1 MSHNRLAMMRF
12 AACGLAL
19 LLAQPLAVGQERT
32 PTVDVILRGG
42 TVIDGTGA
50 PPFVADVAISGTHIA
65 RVGDLSRTTG
75 RVELDVTGLYVTP
88 GFINLHSHAS
98 IGALGTA
105 VNMLTQGV
113 TTELLNA
120 DGGGPVDIAQQMT
133 AASTSGLA
141 LNVGAYI
148 GFNRAWSTIVGDA
161 DRRPTVEDIVR
172 MREIVTSNLAHGAWG
187 VSAGLDYK
195 PAYFATTNE
204 VIEVVRAA
212 APWRTNFTNHD
223 RVTPESRYSSRAGM
237 TETITIGER
246 AGLVPVITHMK
257 VQGREQGSAAEILE
271 QMRQATARGTYT
283 AADAYPYLAGQTQ
296 LAALLIPGWA
306 QDGGR
311 QAMLA
316 RFKDPEA
323 RARIIAEA
331 EEALTARFG
340 GPEGVY
346 LPGPKLELVN
356 VMKEMN
362 VGAGEAIVRIL
373 ETGSPGAILR
383 FGAERDLVKI
393 LQHPTTSIACDCGAS
408 GEGRGTHPRNQ
419 GTYPRVLGRYVR
431 ETGALTWAD
440 AVRKMTLLPAT
451 MIGMV
456 DRGALAPGMAADIT
470 VFDPAAVIDRA
481 TYEEPALPSEG
492 VRHVLVNGGFALRDG
507 TPTGER
513 HGRAL
518 LRKRDMPSRPMMGGT
533 LRLAA
538 RGRAVSGDPAGE
550 PLELTIDVN
559 QRASDKSAVGLLRA
573 RLPGGISVDADEL
586 GILQVMDRWASITA
600 IARVRPSGDRRAIL
614 VVIDAADPDR
624 RDGRTSVR
632 IAVDGL
638 GEAAGTI
645 PREDVRISIR
655 P

>member
-1 MSHNRLAMMRF
+1 MVRF
-12 AACGLAL
+12 AACGLTL
-19 LLAQPLAVGQERT
+19 LLAQPLAIGQERA
-32 PTVDVILRGG
+32 PAFDVILRGG

-50 PPFVADVAISGTHIA
+50 PPFVADVAISGAHIA
-65 RVGDLSRTTG
+65 RVADLSRATG
-75 RVELDVTGLYVTP
+75 RGELDVTGLYVTP

-98 IGALGTA
+98 MGALGTA
-105 VNMLTQGV
+105 VNMLMQGV
-113 TTELLNA
+113 TTELMNA
-120 DGGGPVDIAQQMT
+120 DGGGPVDVAQQMT
-133 AASTSGLA
+133 AAATAGLA
-141 LNVGAYI
+141 VNVGAYI
-148 GFNRAWSTIVGDA
+148 GFNRAWASIVGET

-212 APWRTNFTNHD
+212 GPWRTNFTNHD
-223 RVTPESRYSSRAGM
+223 RVTPESHYSSRAGM
-237 TETITIGER
+237 IETIAIGER

-296 LAALLIPGWA
+296 LASLLIPGWA

-340 GPEGVY
+340 GAEGVY
-346 LPGPKLELVN
+346 LPGAKLELVN

-373 ETGSPGAILR
+373 ETGSPAAILR

-393 LQHPTTSIACDCGAS
+393 LQHPTTAIACDCGAS
-408 GEGRGTHPRNQ
+408 GEGRGSHPRNQ

-431 ETGALTWAD
+431 ETAALTWAD

-451 MIGMV
+451 IIGLV
-456 DRGALAPGMAADIT
+456 DRGAIAPGMAADIA
-470 VFDPAAVIDRA
+470 VLDPASVIDRA
-481 TYEEPALPSEG
+481 TYEEPGLPSEG
-492 VRHVLVNGGFALRDG
+492 VRHVLVNGGFALRDRA
-507 TPTGER
+507 PTGER
-513 HGRAL
+513 HGRPL
-518 LRKRDMPSRPMMGGT
+518 LRKRDMPSRPIT
-533 LRLAA
+533 SAA
-538 RGRAVSGDPAGE
+538 VSLSVRGRAVADDPAGDRID
-550 PLELTIDVN
+550 LTIDLDH
-559 QRASDKSAVGLLRA
+559 RTTDRTARGLLRA
-573 RLPGGISVDADEL
+573 RLPGGISIDADEFGL
-586 GILQVMDRWASITA
+586 LQVRDRWASVTA
-600 IARVRPSGDRRAIL
+600 IARVRPSGERRAVL
-614 VVIDAADPDR
+614 AVIDAADPER
-624 RDGRTSVR
+624 RDDRASVR
-632 IAVDGL
+632 VVVDGL
-638 GEAAGTI
+638 IDATGTI
-645 PREDVRISIR
+645 PRSDVRLSIR
-655 P
+655 R

>member
-1 MSHNRLAMMRF
+1 MSRLAMIRF
-12 AACGLAL
+12 SAGGLAL
-19 LLAQPLAVGQERT
+19 MLAQPLALGQERNQT
-32 PTVDVILRGG
+32 YDVILRGG
-42 TVIDGTGA
+42 TVLDGTGA
-50 PPFVADVAISGTHIA
+50 PPFVADVAVSGTHIA
-65 RVGDLSRTTG
+65 RVGDLARATG
-75 RVELDVTGLYVTP
+75 RVELDVAGLYVTP

-98 IGALGTA
+98 MAALGTA

-113 TTELLNA
+113 TTELMNA
-120 DGGGPVDIAQQMT
+120 DGGGPIDIAQQMA
-133 AASTSGLA
+133 AASTGGLA

-148 GFNRAWSTIVGDA
+148 GFNRAWATVVGDA

-187 VSAGLDYK
+187 VSAGLDYT

-237 TETITIGER
+237 TETIAIGER

-271 QMRQATARGTYT
+271 QMRQATARGAYT

-296 LAALLIPGWA
+296 LGALLIPGWA

-316 RFKDPEA
+316 RFKDPDT
-323 RARIIAEA
+323 RSRIVAEA

-346 LPGPKLELVN
+346 LPGSKVELVN
-356 VMKEMN
+356 AMREMN

-373 ETGSPGAILR
+373 ETSSPAAILR

-408 GEGRGTHPRNQ
+408 GEGRGSHPRNQ

-440 AVRKMTLLPAT
+440 AIRKMTLLPAT

-456 DRGALAPGMAADIT
+456 DRGAIAAGMAADIA
-470 VFDPAAVIDRA
+470 VFDPATVIDRA
-481 TYEEPALPSEG
+481 TYEDPSLPSEG

-507 TPTGER
+507 VPTGER

-518 LRKRDMPSRPMMGGT
+518 LRKRDMPSRPMAEGASVV
-533 LRLAA
+533 AA
-538 RGRAVSGDPAGE
+538 RGRATPEHSTDE
-550 PLELTIDVN
+550 PFEITIDLD
-559 QRASDKSAVGLLRA
+559 QRARDRRASGYLQA
-573 RLPGGISVDADEL
+573 RLPGNVSIDADQL
-586 GILQVMDRWASITA
+586 GVLQVTDRWASITA
-600 IARVRPSGDRRAIL
+600 IARVRPSGDRRAVL
-614 VVIDAADPDR
+614 VVIDAADPER
-624 RDGRTSVR
+624 RDERASVR
-632 IAVDGL
+632 IVVDGL
-638 GEAAGTI
+638 LEAAGTV
-645 PREDVRISIR
+645 PRSDVRISLKR
-655 P
+655 